1 MRVDYSELGRT
12 LSALMEDV
20 PYQISNLSNASALL
34 WQMLPEINW
43 VGFYKR
49 VGDKLILGPF
59 QGKPA

>member
-34 WQMLPEINW
+34 WQMLPEIN
-43 VGFYKR
+43 
-49 VGDKLILGPF
+49 
-59 QGKPA
+59 